1 MQNHHPGNEYIVLSK
16 ITKDMSAVVPKN
28 YSPSLLSDRRE
39 SSTTVASQPKNPKNQ
54 SSLDPAMYME
64 AAMSK
69 FSSAANKASTAII
82 IELIVLVVAVVAIIF
97 VIYILF
103 NPLISSIFG
112 NVLDTVNGLTNVTA
126 ESLGTITQTL
136 GTVINTATGVI
147 NQVSGVGVSTIS
159 TLTNVLT
166 TTLKTTTTVIV
177 GDGEDNKGV
186 LGSFEQVLKGVS
198 SAIVGDPNDSSK
210 IGILGQIN
218 NSIVAINE
226 AIVGDG
232 QDKEGVLQ
240 AITRTAKEAIEG
252 FVDFIKEIGAVFF
265 SVLNTIRTSMETV
278 ISGIQDGLR
287 YLVEPFLNTSYG
299 IPAIA
304 RTLAGVVAQFN
315 EAIKDVSSNIKSG
328 IDSVTSAINGLTTI
342 F

>member
-1 MQNHHPGNEYIVLSK
+1 
-16 ITKDMSAVVPKN
+16 MSAVVPKN

-39 SSTTVASQPKNPKNQ
+39 SSSSSAVASQPKYSKTQ
-54 SSLDPAMYME
+54 SSMDPAMYME

-69 FSSAANKASTAII
+69 LSSSANKAASALI
-82 IELIVLVVAVVAIIF
+82 IELVVLVVAVVAIIF

-136 GTVINTATGVI
+136 GSVISTATGVI
-147 NQVSGVGVSTIS
+147 NQVSGVGISTIT

-166 TTLKTTTTVIV
+166 TTLDTTTTVIV
-177 GDGEDNKGV
+177 GDGGTNKGI
-186 LGSFEQVLKGVS
+186 LGSFEQVLKGIS
-198 SAIVGDPNDSSK
+198 KEIVGDPEVVSDR
-210 IGILGQIN
+210 GILGQIN
-218 NSIVAINE
+218 DSIVQINT
-226 AIVGDG
+226 AIVG
-232 QDKEGVLQ
+232 KPATATEEAVVGVLQ
-240 AITRTAKEAIEG
+240 SITNTAKEAIEG
-252 FVDFIKEIGAVFF
+252 FIGFIKEIGAVFF

-304 RTLAGVVAQFN
+304 RTLAGVVSQFN
-315 EAIKDVSSNIKSG
+315 ESVKDVSSNIKSG
-328 IDSVTSAINGLTTI
+328 IDSVTSAINGLTTL

>member
-1 MQNHHPGNEYIVLSK
+1 
-16 ITKDMSAVVPKN
+16 MSAVVPKN

-39 SSTTVASQPKNPKNQ
+39 SSSSSAVVSQPKYSKTQ
-54 SSLDPAMYME
+54 SSMDPAMYME

-69 FSSAANKASTAII
+69 FSSSANKASSALI
-82 IELIVLVVAVVAIIF
+82 IELVVLVVAVVAIIF

-112 NVLDTVNGLTNVTA
+112 NVLDTVNGLTNITA

-136 GTVINTATGVI
+136 GSVISTATGVI
-147 NQVSGVGVSTIS
+147 NQVSGVGISTIT

-177 GDGEDNKGV
+177 GDGEDNKGI
-186 LGSFEQVLKGVS
+186 LGSFEQVLKGIS
-198 SAIVGDPNDSSK
+198 QEIVGDGAQK
-210 IGILGQIN
+210 IGILGEIN
-218 NSIVAINE
+218 NSIVQINTV
-226 AIVGDG
+226 IVGKKATATEDAVV
-232 QDKEGVLQ
+232 GVLQ
-240 AITRTAKEAIEG
+240 SITNTAKDAIEG
-252 FVDFIKEIGAVFF
+252 FIGFIKEIGAVFF

-304 RTLAGVVAQFN
+304 RTLAGVVSQFN
-315 EAIKDVSSNIKSG
+315 EAVKDVSSNIKSG
-328 IDSVTSAINGLTTI
+328 IDSVTSAINGLTTL